1 MESLWAEG
9 TCPPDQKADCW
20 FHWSMTL
27 TSKSWRFK
35 TPAIWSASVSLTSVG
50 ALAPGYYPSFHFSRA
65 ALHSQQHRP
74 DQFYL
79 KTSNLEFCIHQHH
92 AVTLLFLQKVGVPV
106 IIVFNHWKLLTV
118 FNNTFQKFYSNP
130 LSVRFSVRLLFLRE
144 ICLKVTPQNV
154 NNLKVFILISFE
166 FMLNVPRVKKEIC

>member
-1 MESLWAEG
+1 MFVSCGQLVAYLG
-9 TCPPDQKADCW
+9 SDCW
-20 FHWSMTL
+20 LHWSLTL

-35 TPAIWSASVSLTSVG
+35 APAIWSASSFSLSCQCTG
-50 ALAPGYYPSFHFSRA
+50 PGILSQFSFLSLLGRINFIWKLPTWSFA
-65 ALHSQQHRP
+65 SANTML
-74 DQFYL
+74 
-79 KTSNLEFCIHQHH
+79 
-92 AVTLLFLQKVGVPV
+92 LLFFSCKKLVGVPV

-154 NNLKVFILISFE
+154 NNLKVFILISLE
-166 FMLNVPRVKKEIC
+166 FMLNVPRVKKEIY